1 MCTCIATEL
10 NIYGMSA
17 LCEPCAAEYAEWCA
31 DIAEQ
36 MDEEETYLSQAEE
49 EAALAAALEAHAAEA
64 EALAE
69 RNFWRSMPAEWLEEA
84 PARKPAGRESTPE
97 ERKIA

>member
-69 RNFWRSMPAEWLEEA
+69 RNFWRSMPAEWLEEDT
-84 PARKPAGRESTPE
+84 PRKPAGRITPE